1 MAHYNYNGCLDVVR
15 NNKLFYIRSK
25 LMEDKYTEVE
35 EALISVIS
43 NFMLWYTTEENEK
56 IAEEYLSN
64 EHIDY
69 NDVFTIKKEKVN
81 EKV

>member
-1 MAHYNYNGCLDVVR
+1 M
-15 NNKLFYIRSK
+15 
-25 LMEDKYTEVE
+25 DKDIEEFTEVE

-69 NDVFTIKKEKVN
+69 NDVFMLNKKER
-81 EKV
+81 EE

>member
-1 MAHYNYNGCLDVVR
+1 M
-15 NNKLFYIRSK
+15 
-25 LMEDKYTEVE
+25 DKDIEEFTEVE

-69 NDVFTIKKEKVN
+69 NELFKINKQK
-81 EKV
+81 